1 MCVEQG
7 VELSMCSQSQGWAG
21 EMMQAKMRIDC
32 FLEYECIKPEMTEG
46 KRTSFQGFINIHA
59 NSNNSTTSPD
69 TAGIETNDTAA
80 RLLCGLICW
89 LPTLKEA
96 AITP

>member
-1 MCVEQG
+1 LKKTEQGNRGYNIEVLMCVEQG

-59 NSNNSTTSPD
+59 NSNHSMTKSN
-69 TAGIETNDTAA
+69 TAG
-80 RLLCGLICW
+80 C
-89 LPTLKEA
+89 LP
-96 AITP
+96 